1 MLLKKLIIA
10 EDDDDTS
17 YLLLTALGDS
27 GFLCMRARNGEEALN
42 LTRTELPDALR
53 LLSRHDVGALVVV
66 RGDAVAGVFSERY
79 IQGA

>member
-1 MLLKKLIIA
+1 MTTVAQIVQEKGSA
-10 EDDDDTS
+10 VHTVAPE
-17 YLLLTALGDS
+17 
-27 GFLCMRARNGEEALN
+27 
-42 LTRTELPDALR
+42 TELPDALR